1 MAAAVLLAILLQP
14 KADWAAGPTTA
25 AFPTKGLTFQRKE
38 AEAAETAGI
47 PQEARCL
54 AGAAALEP
62 GETPAL
68 PEGHGMAETGATR
81 LKVCRFTTGAECLAG
96 TAGRGMGL

>member
-1 MAAAVLLAILLQP
+1 MRNARRFYRGEWRQQFFWQYCYSPRRIGRRGQ
-14 KADWAAGPTTA
+14 
-25 AFPTKGLTFQRKE
+25 QRRE